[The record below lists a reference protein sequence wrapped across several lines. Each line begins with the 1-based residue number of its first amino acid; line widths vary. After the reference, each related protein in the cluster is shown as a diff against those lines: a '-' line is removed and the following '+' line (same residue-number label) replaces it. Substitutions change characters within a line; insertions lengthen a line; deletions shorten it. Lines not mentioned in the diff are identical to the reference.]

1 MLAHTLDGKL
11 NVVGQGDL
19 DVRAQ
24 VVAQHASCYVD
35 NLGAYLKVVERKV
48 AHELN
53 IAWLDVVKGV
63 VNKVEVN
70 VFAHGAVRQAFTEGD
85 DLVASGVDAQHGVVV
100 NALEYDHGPSLD
112 MKKRNRHNAP

>member
-70 VFAHGAVRQAFTEGD
+70 VFAHGALRQPLPRATTWWPAGSMHSTALLLMRLSTITGLPRHEKTE
-85 DLVASGVDAQHGVVV
+85 QT
-100 NALEYDHGPSLD
+100 
-112 MKKRNRHNAP
+112 